1 MAQLGEDP
9 TNKRHVRLLVWEWF
23 TKYFS
28 CERLVWE
35 KLGVHRTAES
45 LSVSCS
51 RSCHHRV
58 FKYKDNTLVKVYF
71 DGSHLIRI
79 QSVHQQVQTTQK
91 HLRWQ
96 FVQLWAPQTTVCL
109 TLNNLWL
116 KHNLQTVYEADFMT
130 VAGLSAKIAAI
141 CQIMTWMS
149 DDLFCRL
156 EKISHADESCHAVY
170 EIYFFKCMKS
180 NTICSCCFEIRYFVA
195 D

>member
-28 CERLVWE
+28 CKRLVWE
-35 KLGVHRTAES
+35 SWGSTGL
-45 LSVSCS
+45 LSHCQPAAAGHVM
-51 RSCHHRV
+51 HHHV
-58 FKYKDNTLVKVYF
+58 FKYKDNRLVKAYF

-79 QSVHQQVQTTQK
+79 RSVHQQVETTQE

-96 FVQLWAPQTTVCL
+96 FVQLWAPQTAVCP

-116 KHNLQTVYEADFMT
+116 KHNIQTVYEADFMT
-130 VAGLSAKIAAI
+130 VAGLSAKKAAI

-149 DDLFCRL
+149 DDLFC
-156 EKISHADESCHAVY
+156 
-170 EIYFFKCMKS
+170 
-180 NTICSCCFEIRYFVA
+180 
-195 D
+195 